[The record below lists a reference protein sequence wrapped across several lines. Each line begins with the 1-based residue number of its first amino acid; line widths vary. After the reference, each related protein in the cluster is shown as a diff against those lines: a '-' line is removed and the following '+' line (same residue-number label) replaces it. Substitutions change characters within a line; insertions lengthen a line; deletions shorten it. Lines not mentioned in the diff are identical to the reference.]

1 MNNNKTITK
10 SIAELHNRIKKRYR
24 INGKMINNNK
34 QEEQNYW
41 LALDMACDSVIPANL
56 SLCRIIGIYV

>member
-34 QEEQNYW
+34 QEEQNY
-41 LALDMACDSVIPANL
+41 
-56 SLCRIIGIYV
+56 